1 MSSAHFSEDRL
12 SERTRT
18 TNICDFPR
26 FRYENSGLCSITTG
40 VKQGGEEKAPRTT
53 VQSDLG
59 IWRTRRQR
67 HDIFRKLT
75 LHKVGNSKDDGSY
88 RTISPSESERSRLF
102 PASDFPSPTTQPA
115 DDTILGEYADYCIEI
130 SGHQNDGRLSVA
142 HLPDPRQ
149 HAFIRKRELHA
160 GEFPDDNCLESLSP
174 RSGSDTACRREKRSN
189 WPQRNV
195 RRAKPRTTAIQC
207 LPKKGAACCDEM
219 SGQQDDDKRLSATD
233 ILSFNLTNKIL

>member
-1 MSSAHFSEDRL
+1 MFD
-12 SERTRT
+12 
-18 TNICDFPR
+18 ND
-26 FRYENSGLCSITTG
+26 GGKTG
-40 VKQGGEEKAPRTT
+40 GGEKAPRTT
-53 VQSDLG
+53 VRSDLG

-67 HDIFRKLT
+67 HDIFRKLP
-75 LHKVGNSKDDGSY
+75 LHKVGNNKDDGSY

-130 SGHQNDGRLSVA
+130 SGQQNDGRLSVA

-195 RRAKPRTTAIQC
+195 RRAKQRTTAIQC
-207 LPKKGAACCDEM
+207 LPKKRAACCDEM

-233 ILSFNLTNKIL
+233 ILSFNLTNKILQENKTTRPQTKRLRAAGRSGDGR